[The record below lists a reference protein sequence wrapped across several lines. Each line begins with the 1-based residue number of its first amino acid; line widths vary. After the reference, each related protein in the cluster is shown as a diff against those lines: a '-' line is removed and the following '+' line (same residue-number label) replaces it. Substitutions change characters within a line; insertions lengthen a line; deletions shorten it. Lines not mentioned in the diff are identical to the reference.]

1 MMERDGELFIQLSIY
16 SYIHTMERKVQYY
29 IGNAKSVYREFLFTA
44 TAGEEKENGRMWQH
58 HIVDLFSLFL

>member
-16 SYIHTMERKVQYY
+16 THTMERKVQYY
-29 IGNAKSVYREFLFTA
+29 IGNAESVYREFLCTA
-44 TAGEEKENGRMWQH
+44 AAGEEKENGRMWQH